1 MNADKDNKAVFSV
14 LTVDHPGVLLRVTG
28 LFSRRGFNI
37 DSIVACKTQT
47 PGLSR
52 WTLVVA
58 GDEAAFTQLQRQ
70 LLKMEDVVKVEVLE
84 AASCSC
90 SELLLIKLKA
100 DADGRNAV
108 LREAQTHGG
117 RVLDIGDTTITL
129 ELTGR
134 PEQIDQFLEKL
145 DGFGIVEMAR
155 TGLTAMERGDATIHN
170 ED

>member
-1 MNADKDNKAVFSV
+1 M
-14 LTVDHPGVLLRVTG
+14 
-28 LFSRRGFNI
+28 
-37 DSIVACKTQT
+37 
-47 PGLSR
+47 
-52 WTLVVA
+52 
-58 GDEAAFTQLQRQ
+58 
-70 LLKMEDVVKVEVLE
+70 LE